1 VNIKNWSA
9 QKMMAYIAINELS
22 TLGAILATASLVPQK
37 VYAGTGHWGLASFLL
52 AINVGLF
59 MGLNA
64 AKRRAKIMADML
76 DQGNK
81 ALAECLA
88 EDERRKEAFIKLN
101 REAISMWKSRGELAM
116 AASHEKLLKSMGY
129 PQSSKEAN

>member
-1 VNIKNWSA
+1 V
-9 QKMMAYIAINELS
+9 YIAINELC

-76 DQGNK
+76 DR
-81 ALAECLA
+81 AECLA